1 MELFSTYYW
10 QRGENAT
17 SLVLQQVI
25 CKEGRVPVLLACVC
39 TENRQEDGMMVKGT
53 GGRFCGRLADWFHEE
68 FLPGCLKGAALD
80 MGTAGL
86 GLRQMAASAVREERT
101 AGLSVAG
108 ILCAGEHFLL
118 FYEGEQRI
126 YLLNTR
132 FSRSSAKCLTGHTET
147 GILCVQEGIMQ
158 QNIALLL
165 ATEPFYRVIPEQ
177 TWKECLSVHDIR
189 EEGRAGKRLAELG
202 EYGERQGGA
211 HMGAVLLVSG

>member
-10 QRGENAT
+10 QQGENAT

-25 CKEGRVPVLLACVC
+25 CKKGSLPALLACVC
-39 TENRQEDGMMVKGT
+39 TEKRQEDGMMAKGT
-53 GGRFCGRLADWFHEE
+53 GGNFCGRLADWFHEE
-68 FLPGCLKGAALD
+68 FLPGCLKGAAMD
-80 MGTAGL
+80 MGTAGSRL
-86 GLRQMAASAVREERT
+86 QQMAAHAVGEELT

-108 ILCAGEHFLL
+108 ILCSGEHFVL
-118 FYEGEQRI
+118 FYQGEQRI

-132 FSRSSAKCLTGHTET
+132 FLRPSVKCLTGHTDT
-147 GILCVQEGIMQ
+147 GILRVQEGIMQ

-177 TWKECLSVHDIR
+177 TWKECLNVRDIR
-189 EEGRAGKRLAELG
+189 EERRAGKRLEELG
-202 EYGERQGGA
+202 EYGERQGGV